1 MELSLNNKNCRRINS
16 ILDSLSLL
24 YPQPKNELN
33 YEAPFQLL
41 VGTILSAQATDKKV
55 NEITAVLF
63 LKCKTPEDFLELGI
77 EGLEKEIKHI
87 NYYRTKA
94 RHIITMCGTLLSKY
108 KGNVPKNRDDL
119 MSLAGVGRKT
129 ANVLLSYAFNIPA
142 IAVDTH
148 VFRVGNRIGLTS
160 TNNVLDAELELEK
173 VIPKER
179 WSEADSCLV
188 LHGRR
193 VCLAKK
199 PKCDICPLTKECKFF
214 NL

>member
-1 MELSLNNKNCRRINS
+1 
-16 ILDSLSLL
+16 
-24 YPQPKNELN
+24 
-33 YEAPFQLL
+33 
-41 VGTILSAQATDKKV
+41 
-55 NEITAVLF
+55 
-63 LKCKTPEDFLELGI
+63 
-77 EGLEKEIKHI
+77 
-87 NYYRTKA
+87 
-94 RHIITMCGTLLSKY
+94 MCGTLLSEFN
-108 KGNVPKNRDDL
+108 GNVPKNRDDL

-148 VFRVGNRIGLTS
+148 VFRVGNRIGLTC
-160 TNNVLDAELELEK
+160 TDNVLAAELELEK

-179 WSEADSCLV
+179 WSEADSYMV

-199 PKCDICPLTKECKFF
+199 PKCDICPLTKYCKYY